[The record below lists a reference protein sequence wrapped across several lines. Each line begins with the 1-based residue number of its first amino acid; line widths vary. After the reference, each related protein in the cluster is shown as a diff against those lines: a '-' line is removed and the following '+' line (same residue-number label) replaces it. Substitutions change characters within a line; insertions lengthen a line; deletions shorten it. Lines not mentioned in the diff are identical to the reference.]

1 MSRRIALSLILLGA
15 APATAAGPIAEVVCA
30 PRGDLV
36 ERLTRL
42 HGAAVAATGLRDT
55 NTVMEI
61 WTAPSGDWTLVQTYT
76 DGLAC
81 ILAMGAAWDMPRAS
95 ATRDAG

>member
-1 MSRRIALSLILLGA
+1 MRHRIALCLIVLGTGPA
-15 APATAAGPIAEVVCA
+15 AAAGPIAEVVCA

-55 NTVMEI
+55 DTVVEV

-81 ILAMGAAWDMPRAS
+81 ILAMGAAWDMPRAPE
-95 ATRDAG
+95 ARDAG